1 MTKRKQRFHYQSL
14 QDSRSIQA
22 ILKAVTTG
30 IAKGKLTFS
39 DEDEKIVMRPE
50 GMLELKIS
58 ATQEGDRNRFNI
70 RVSWQTDSGKTDKKK
85 NLSVK

>member
-1 MTKRKQRFHYQSL
+1 MAKRKQRFHYQSL

-22 ILKAVTTG
+22 ILKAVTAG

-70 RVSWQTDSGKTDKKK
+70 RVSWQTDSGRTDKKK
-85 NLSVK
+85 TLSVK